1 MVLTPWQITA
11 QISGRDSVMGLSPAD
26 LLCRCPRGAGTVRGC
41 QMCADPEEDSG
52 ASKCWSDN
60 MQEGAGAD
68 SGDGEGDKG
77 DDGDNIEGESDRG
90 DGDSTDKGDEGE
102 AHSVTTKEVTAVAA
116 AHSYRAQPAS
126 QLLF

>member
-1 MVLTPWQITA
+1 MVLTPWQIAA
-11 QISGRDSVMGLSPAD
+11 QISERDSVMGLSPAD
-26 LLCRCPRGAGTVRGC
+26 LLCRCPGGAGTVRVPSVC
-41 QMCADPEEDSG
+41 RPEEDSG

-77 DDGDNIEGESDRG
+77 DDGDNSEGESDRG
-90 DGDSTDKGDEGE
+90 DGDSTDKGDEDE
-102 AHSVTTKEVTAVAA
+102 AHSVTTKEVMAVAA
-116 AHSYRAQPAS
+116 VHSYRAQPAS